1 MRWQSAQAAV
11 GPPRA
16 RTRGP
21 KSEIQAPH
29 TRVSVQRTPARH
41 AEAARVPRV
50 LDERQCA
57 CRVRKLPSAQRGPGF
72 GVPNSARLLTLACLA
87 LQVRHPR

>member
-72 GVPNSARLLTLACLA
+72 GVRIPPGSS
-87 LQVRHPR
+87 H